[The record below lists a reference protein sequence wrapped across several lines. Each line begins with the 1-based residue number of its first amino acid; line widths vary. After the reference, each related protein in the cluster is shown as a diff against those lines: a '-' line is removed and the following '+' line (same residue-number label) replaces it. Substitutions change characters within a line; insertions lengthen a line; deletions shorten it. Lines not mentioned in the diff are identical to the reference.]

1 MNPTMRITMVLGLT
15 WAIMAGV
22 VSAQAPTPNN
32 RALAQES
39 GRFFEVTV
47 TNLTQGQRFTP
58 ILVAT
63 HKQGLELFEL
73 GKVASLELETL
84 AEDGDTA
91 PLTALL
97 RGMPEVL
104 DVTDSGSLLPMGLL
118 DPGGSVTLSVTT
130 RGAFD
135 HISVAAMLIPTND
148 AFFAVTGVKGPG
160 DNKMRSL
167 VSPAYDAGTE
177 RNDEICRSGD
187 PKGSIPGPDCMTPP
201 PSGLGAAENFV
212 VHIHS
217 GIHGVGGGVPTSNLN
232 PATRDWRNPV
242 AKITIRRVH

>member
-1 MNPTMRITMVLGLT
+1 MTHSMAQRFGHIMLMMLAVITIG
-15 WAIMAGV
+15 IGV
-22 VSAQAPTPNN
+22 RGN
-32 RALAQES
+32 RALAQDS
-39 GRFFEVTV
+39 GQFFEVAV

-63 HKQGLELFEL
+63 HKKGLELFEL
-73 GKVASLELETL
+73 GRASSSQLEIL

-97 RGMPEVL
+97 LGMPEVL

-118 DPGGSVTLSVTT
+118 SPGGSVTLSVRT

-148 AFFAVTGVKGPG
+148 AFFALNGVAGPKG
-160 DNKMRSL
+160 NKMLSL

-177 RNDEICRSGD
+177 RNDEICRPGD

-201 PSGLGAAENFV
+201 PSGLGTAENFV

-217 GIHGVGGGVPTSNLN
+217 GIHGVGGGVPTSDLN

>member
-1 MNPTMRITMVLGLT
+1 MTHSMAQRFGHIMLMMLAVITIG
-15 WAIMAGV
+15 IGV
-22 VSAQAPTPNN
+22 RGN
-32 RALAQES
+32 RALAQDS
-39 GRFFEVTV
+39 GQFFEVTV

-63 HKQGLELFEL
+63 HKEGLKLFEL
-73 GKVASLELETL
+73 GRASSSQLEIL

-97 RGMPEVL
+97 LGMPEVL

-118 DPGGSVTLSVTT
+118 SPGGSVTLSVRT

-148 AFFAVTGVKGPG
+148 AFFALNGVAGPKG
-160 DNKMRSL
+160 NKMLSL

-177 RNDEICRSGD
+177 RNDEICRPGD

-201 PSGLGAAENFV
+201 PSGLGTAENFV

-217 GIHGVGGGVPTSNLN
+217 GIHGVGGGVPTSDLN

>member
-1 MNPTMRITMVLGLT
+1 MTHSMTQRFGHITLMMLVVITIG
-15 WAIMAGV
+15 IGV
-22 VSAQAPTPNN
+22 RGN
-32 RALAQES
+32 RALAQDS
-39 GRFFEVTV
+39 GQLFEVTV
-47 TNLTQGQRFTP
+47 INLTQGQRFTP
-58 ILVAT
+58 VLVAT
-63 HKQGLELFEL
+63 HRKGLNLFEL
-73 GKVASLELETL
+73 GRASSPQLEIL

-97 RGMPEVL
+97 LGMPEVL

-118 DPGGSVTLSVTT
+118 SPGSSVTLSVRT

-148 AFFAVTGVKGPG
+148 AFFAVNGVAGPKG
-160 DNKMRSL
+160 NKMLSL

-177 RNDEICRSGD
+177 RNDEICRPGD

-201 PSGLGAAENFV
+201 PSGLGTAENFV

-217 GIHGVGGGVPTSNLN
+217 AIHGVGGGVPTSNLN